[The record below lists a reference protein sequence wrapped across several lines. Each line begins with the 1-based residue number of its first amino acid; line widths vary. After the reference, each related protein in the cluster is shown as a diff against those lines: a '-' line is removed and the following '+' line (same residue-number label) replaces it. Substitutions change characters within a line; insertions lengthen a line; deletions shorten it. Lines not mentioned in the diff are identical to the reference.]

1 MRTAVLSVLLA
12 LAACSGP
19 APKPEG
25 PIVKEG
31 SDVPENCCC
40 KSNPLTSEDGKPL
53 FEMANRMECSSKQG
67 ECMPDVQC
75 KSDPQQPE

>member
-1 MRTAVLSVLLA
+1 MRILVALLVAV
-12 LAACSGP
+12 AACSGP

-40 KSNPLTSEDGKPL
+40 KSNPLTSEDGRPV
-53 FEMANRMECSSKQG
+53 FENANRMECSSKQG
-67 ECMPDVQC
+67 ECVDETQC
-75 KSDPQQPE
+75 QASPQPE